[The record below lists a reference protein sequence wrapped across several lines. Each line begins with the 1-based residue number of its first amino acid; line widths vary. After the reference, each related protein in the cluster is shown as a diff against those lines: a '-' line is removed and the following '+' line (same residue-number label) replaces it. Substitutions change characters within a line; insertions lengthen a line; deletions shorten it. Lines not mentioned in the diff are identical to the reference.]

1 MTYSRFFG
9 RFVRWAGLFFAALSL
24 SVAEPGDPSPDS
36 SATATTQFSL
46 DQVDLRTFVKLVGD
60 LTGRGFIVDETVQG
74 KVTVITPKI
83 PVREVYPLFLRV
95 LESSGCAAVEGE
107 GGTRII
113 PFQSR
118 TASGFPIQENVS
130 GATGWVTRVLSL
142 KHVSA
147 MEMRK
152 LLESSSGGKPL
163 PGVSALESVNCLVL
177 TDTPENHRRLQQLID
192 QVDRPGAG
200 VAFEVIPLKFLDA
213 KDTAAQLT
221 PILQPLERTANRGG
235 GGASSATAVTPG
247 NNLKL
252 SLIPASQAN
261 ALVVVGTPDAILEL
275 QKMLAKIDIDSP
287 AGSGSLHAI
296 FLKHLTADD
305 AAKTLNAL
313 LSKQSADKDRAKGGV
328 GTIALADRRIAIE
341 PSLANNA
348 LLVDAS
354 PRDFEVVS
362 KLVNELDQEPEQ
374 VVIEVVIA
382 EKNMNNEL
390 DVGVDFAAINVPS
403 KVGDTVVQGSSTLSD
418 GPESLL
424 NAIQSGVFPGG
435 LTFGLARGTRLDA
448 DGNMVVGYP
457 AVLNINARDTKQQ
470 FKILSCVPLIAQ
482 NNQEATVSVVNNIP
496 ILKSTIQGGTG
507 SSRDII
513 QNIDRI
519 DVGIKLKLT
528 PHINPDRQVRMIL
541 NPSIEAIIDEGSS
554 SLQFTPTIA
563 KREVT
568 TTVTVPDGET
578 VIISGLMR
586 EDQTKMIRKVPIL
599 GDIPLLGFFF
609 RRTVNGKQKTNL
621 LIFVTPR
628 VMKGSTSS
636 QMLSAEWQKRT
647 GLSPTNDMEAPPA
660 PPRSMK

>member
-1 MTYSRFFG
+1 MIFSRFFG
-9 RFVRWAGLFFAALSL
+9 SCVRWAGILWIALSL
-24 SVAEPGDPSPDS
+24 LEAEPLSTAPDS
-36 SATATTQFSL
+36 SVGATTQFSL

-60 LTGRGFIVDETVQG
+60 LTSRGFIVDETVQG

-95 LESSGCAAVEGE
+95 LESAGCAAVDGE
-107 GGTRII
+107 GGIRIV
-113 PFQSR
+113 PFASR
-118 TASGFPIQENVS
+118 TASGFPLQES
-130 GATGWVTRVLSL
+130 LAGATGWVTRVIPLQY
-142 KHVSA
+142 VSA
-147 MEMRK
+147 LEMRR

-200 VAFEVIPLKFLDA
+200 VVFEVIPLKFLDA
-213 KDTAAQLT
+213 KDTAAQLA
-221 PILQPLERTANRGG
+221 PILQPLERTSTRGS
-235 GGASSATAVTPG
+235 GASASTPASTPG
-247 NNLKL
+247 NNLRL
-252 SLIPASQAN
+252 SLIAASQAN
-261 ALVVVGTPDAILEL
+261 ALVVVGTPGDIQEL
-275 QKMLAKIDIDSP
+275 QKMLTKIDIESP

-296 FLKHLTADD
+296 FLKHLTAED

-328 GTIALADRRIAIE
+328 GTVTLADRRIAIE

-354 PRDFEVVS
+354 PRDFEVVNQ
-362 KLVNELDQEPEQ
+362 LVTELDQEPEQ

-390 DVGVDFAAINVPS
+390 DVGVDFAAVNMPS

-418 GPESLL
+418 GSESLL

-435 LTFGLARGTRLDA
+435 LTFGLAHGTRLDA

-457 AVLNINARDTKQQ
+457 AVLNINASDTKQQ
-470 FKILSCVPLIAQ
+470 FKILSSVPLIAQ

-554 SLQFTPTIA
+554 SVQFTPTIA
-563 KREVT
+563 KREVS

-578 VIISGLMR
+578 IIISGLMR
-586 EDQTKMIRKVPIL
+586 EDQTKIVRKVPFL

-609 RRTVNGKQKTNL
+609 RRTVDGKQKTNL

-636 QMLSAEWQKRT
+636 QALSAEWQKRT
-647 GLSPTNDMEAPPA
+647 GLSPTNAQEAA
-660 PPRSMK
+660 SSPRRSAK

>member
-1 MTYSRFFG
+1 MILIRFLG
-9 RFVRWAGLFFAALSL
+9 HGVRWAGLLWMVLALSGAQP
-24 SVAEPGDPSPDS
+24 VPGSADS
-36 SATATTQFSL
+36 TNGASTTQFSL

-60 LTGRGFIVDETVQG
+60 LTGRGFIIDEAIQG
-74 KVTVITPKI
+74 KVTVITPRI

-95 LESSGCAAVEGE
+95 LESAGCAAVEGE
-107 GGTRII
+107 GGIRIV
-113 PFQSR
+113 PFPGR
-118 TASGFPIQENVS
+118 AAAGFPVQESLARTN
-130 GATGWVTRVLSL
+130 GWVTRVVPLRY
-142 KHVSA
+142 VMA
-147 MEMRK
+147 AEMRK
-152 LLESSSGGKPL
+152 LLESSAGGKPM

-177 TDTPENHRRLQQLID
+177 TDTPDNHRRLQQLID

-200 VAFEVIPLKFLDA
+200 VAFEVIPLKYLDA
-213 KDTAAQLT
+213 KDTAAQLV
-221 PILQPLERTANRGG
+221 PILQPLERTTGRGG
-235 GGASSATAVTPG
+235 GNASPAQPG

-261 ALVVVGTPDAILEL
+261 ALVVVGTPGDILEL
-275 QKMLAKIDIDSP
+275 RKMLAKIDIESP

-296 FLKHLTADD
+296 FLKHLTAED

-328 GTIALADRRIAIE
+328 GTVTLADRRIAIE

-354 PRDFEVVS
+354 PRDFEVVNQ
-362 KLVNELDQEPEQ
+362 LVRELDQEPEQ

-382 EKNMNNEL
+382 EKNMDNER
-390 DVGVDFAAINVPS
+390 DIGVDFAAVNMPS

-418 GPESLL
+418 GSESLL

-435 LTFGLARGTRLDA
+435 LTFGLAHGTRLDS

-457 AVLNINARDTKQQ
+457 AVVNINARDTKQQ
-470 FKILSCVPLIAQ
+470 FKILSSVPLIAQ

-528 PHINPDRQVRMIL
+528 PHINPDRQVRMVL

-554 SLQFTPTIA
+554 SVQFTPTIA

-586 EDQTKMIRKVPIL
+586 EDQTKVVRKVPLL

-609 RRTVNGKQKTNL
+609 RRTVDGKQKTNL

-628 VMKGSTSS
+628 VMKGSTSP
-636 QMLSAEWQKRT
+636 QALSAEWQKRT
-647 GLSPTNDMEAPPA
+647 GLSPTNDLDRTASTNRPA
-660 PPRSMK
+660 K

>member
-1 MTYSRFFG
+1 
-9 RFVRWAGLFFAALSL
+9 
-24 SVAEPGDPSPDS
+24 
-36 SATATTQFSL
+36 
-46 DQVDLRTFVKLVGD
+46 
-60 LTGRGFIVDETVQG
+60 
-74 KVTVITPKI
+74 
-83 PVREVYPLFLRV
+83 
-95 LESSGCAAVEGE
+95 
-107 GGTRII
+107 
-113 PFQSR
+113 
-118 TASGFPIQENVS
+118 
-130 GATGWVTRVLSL
+130 
-142 KHVSA
+142 
-147 MEMRK
+147 MRR

-200 VAFEVIPLKFLDA
+200 VVFEVIPLKFLDA
-213 KDTAAQLT
+213 KDTAAQLI
-221 PILQPLERTANRGG
+221 PILQPLERTSNRGG
-235 GGASSATAVTPG
+235 GGTSGSNLTTAPG

-252 SLIPASQAN
+252 SLIAASQAN
-261 ALVVVGTPDAILEL
+261 ALVVVGTPGDIQEL
-275 QKMLAKIDIDSP
+275 QKMLVKIDVESP

-313 LSKQSADKDRAKGGV
+313 LSKQSADKDKAKGGV
-328 GTIALADRRIAIE
+328 GTITLADRRIAIE

-362 KLVNELDQEPEQ
+362 KLVTELDQEPEQ

-403 KVGDTVVQGSSTLSD
+403 KVGDTVVQGSSTLNEGS
-418 GPESLL
+418 ESLL
-424 NAIQSGVFPGG
+424 NAIQAGVFPGG

-457 AVLNINARDTKQQ
+457 AVLNVNASDTKQQ
-470 FKILSCVPLIAQ
+470 FKILSSVPLIAQ

-519 DVGIKLKLT
+519 DVGIKLKMT

-554 SLQFTPTIA
+554 TVQFTPTIA
-563 KREVT
+563 KREVS

-586 EDQTKMIRKVPIL
+586 EDQTKIVRKVPIL
-599 GDIPLLGFFF
+599 GDIPLIGFFF
-609 RRTVNGKQKTNL
+609 RRTVDGKQKTNL
-621 LIFVTPR
+621 LIFVTPH
-628 VMKGSTSS
+628 VMKGSASS
-636 QMLSAEWQKRT
+636 QALSADWQKRT
-647 GLSPTNDMEAPPA
+647 GLSPTNIMEATSSPH
-660 PPRSMK
+660 RTVK